1 MRKIFLSIFLML
13 GVTAMFGQG
22 LFDKSKVSGSFQIDG
37 NYYWEDDGIGISAE
51 DINGNKFGGYG
62 FGKLQYQL
70 GDFTAGMRFEAYQ
83 IFQMT
88 GLPIQL
94 NGMGVANFFATY
106 DNGNIG
112 ITVGDIYDQFGN
124 GLIFRTY
131 EEWTL
136 GFDNSLRGIRA
147 VYRPWNGVTIKGLYG
162 KQRYYWASYDEERGL
177 VRGVDGEW
185 DLNQSIDAWRFTKL
199 HATLGASFVSKYE
212 ADTKLQVGENDL
224 VMPQNVASYAGRLNL
239 GYGRFGLAAEYARK
253 INDPSVF
260 NNYIYREGQEL
271 LASLLYSQR
280 GLGIVLQ
287 AKRVDNMS
295 FKSKRLA
302 TQNDLDL
309 GFIPPIN
316 YTHTHS
322 LPSMFAYATQP
333 LGEMGMQFQVNYT
346 IPKNTALGG
355 KYGTKLAFNYSQV
368 NDIKRD
374 SIKVD
379 GVNTLNMPGTEGYT
393 SPFFAVGDRMFYR
406 DLNFEIEKK
415 INRDWHLTLMYINL
429 YYDME
434 TIENHPGAEAVKANI
449 AFGEVIYKIN
459 RKHSMRLELQHL
471 WDNVGPGHEIEV
483 GHESYYN
490 KRGNWF
496 AFLLEYTIAPK
507 WFVSIADKYNY
518 GNPIEDNR
526 DHYFTGSFGYIKDQ
540 TRIAISGGRQSEGLV
555 CVGGVCRTV
564 PASSGVSLTIT
575 TSF

>member
-13 GVTAMFGQG
+13 GVTAVYGQG

-112 ITVGDIYDQFGN
+112 VTVGDIYDQFGN

-260 NNYIYREGQEL
+260 NTRRCGSRSHRPARGRCSWRCL
-271 LASLLYSQR
+271 LRRRRRLRRRRGCRVRLPPPRRGRGRSQR
-280 GLGIVLQ
+280 
-287 AKRVDNMS
+287 
-295 FKSKRLA
+295 
-302 TQNDLDL
+302 
-309 GFIPPIN
+309 
-316 YTHTHS
+316 
-322 LPSMFAYATQP
+322 
-333 LGEMGMQFQVNYT
+333 
-346 IPKNTALGG
+346 
-355 KYGTKLAFNYSQV
+355 
-368 NDIKRD
+368 
-374 SIKVD
+374 
-379 GVNTLNMPGTEGYT
+379 
-393 SPFFAVGDRMFYR
+393 
-406 DLNFEIEKK
+406 
-415 INRDWHLTLMYINL
+415 
-429 YYDME
+429 
-434 TIENHPGAEAVKANI
+434 
-449 AFGEVIYKIN
+449 
-459 RKHSMRLELQHL
+459 
-471 WDNVGPGHEIEV
+471 
-483 GHESYYN
+483 
-490 KRGNWF
+490 
-496 AFLLEYTIAPK
+496 
-507 WFVSIADKYNY
+507 
-518 GNPIEDNR
+518 
-526 DHYFTGSFGYIKDQ
+526 
-540 TRIAISGGRQSEGLV
+540 
-555 CVGGVCRTV
+555 
-564 PASSGVSLTIT
+564 PAS
-575 TSF
+575 